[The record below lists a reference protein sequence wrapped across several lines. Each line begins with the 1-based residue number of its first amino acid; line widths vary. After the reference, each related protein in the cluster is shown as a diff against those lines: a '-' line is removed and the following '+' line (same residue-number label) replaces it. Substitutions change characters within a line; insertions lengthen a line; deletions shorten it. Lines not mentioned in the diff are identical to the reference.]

1 MYLHWLSRIHLR
13 KSRII
18 NIVQLLV
25 GLFFLLNTSLLTAQE
40 LRWKPYKGK
49 PLVLEGSIS
58 LKETL
63 EQLVQEYAESPP
75 PLRIHDEI
83 PEKLTDG
90 RREAVRP
97 ELLFELLL
105 REQGL
110 TAIRKQREWLILP
123 DRQVWRERPFRRK
136 ISSPIPLSELLVD
149 LADWGKVPLRYDAE
163 SLPPTLKIMMLNL
176 YRLPS
181 RLQKIFDLIQ

>member
-25 GLFFLLNTSLLTAQE
+25 GSFFLLHTSLLTAQE

-63 EQLVQEYAESPP
+63 QQLVQEYTESPP
-75 PLRIHDEI
+75 PLRIYDKI
-83 PEKLTDG
+83 PEKLIDG
-90 RREAVRP
+90 RRKAVRP

-110 TAIRKQREWLILP
+110 TAIRKQRELLILP
-123 DRQVWRERPFRRK
+123 DRQVWRERLF
-136 ISSPIPLSELLVD
+136 
-149 LADWGKVPLRYDAE
+149 
-163 SLPPTLKIMMLNL
+163 
-176 YRLPS
+176 
-181 RLQKIFDLIQ
+181 

>member
-13 KSRII
+13 KSWII

-25 GLFFLLNTSLLTAQE
+25 GSFFLLNTSLLTAQE

-58 LKETL
+58 LKDTL
-63 EQLVQEYAESPP
+63 QQLVQEYAESPP
-75 PLRIHDEI
+75 PLRIYDEI

-123 DRQVWRERPFRRK
+123 DRQVWRERPFRR
-136 ISSPIPLSELLVD
+136 
-149 LADWGKVPLRYDAE
+149 
-163 SLPPTLKIMMLNL
+163 
-176 YRLPS
+176 
-181 RLQKIFDLIQ
+181 